1 MATHSSILAWR
12 IPWTEELQSLGL
24 QRVGHESC
32 QCREHEFDPWSG
44 KISHTVE
51 QLSPCTTTTKLV
63 LQLLKPASLKP
74 VLCSK
79 RSHRSEKSMH
89 CSEEQPPFLVT
100 GESLLKAT
108 KTQNNQKEINK

>member
-44 KISHTVE
+44 EISHTVE
-51 QLSPCTTTTKLV
+51 QLSPCTTTTKLM

-74 VLCSK
+74 VLRSK
-79 RSHRSEKSMH
+79 RSHCNEKPMH
-89 CSEEQPPFLVT
+89 CNEEQPRLAT
-100 GESLLKAT
+100 MRESLHIAT
-108 KTQNNQKEINK
+108 KTQHLDE